1 MTKHKEHHMMTSM
14 SIRFASVI
22 LGAVTLAPAAFA
34 QTYPARPINVIVPYA
49 PGGNTDVVGR
59 IVAEHMSKTLGQ
71 QLVIENA
78 AGAGGTTGSSRAA
91 RAEPNG
97 YTILVGQMGTHAA
110 SVGLYPKLA
119 YDPVND
125 FEHIS
130 QLSDTPIAV
139 LVRKDFPAKTLGE
152 FISMV
157 KTNPQKFNNGH
168 GGVGST
174 SHVSCMFFTSL
185 IGARPPMIAYQGS
198 GPALN
203 DIVSGQYDFLCDQIP
218 HLSPQVRAGNIH
230 ALALAQPERSAVLP
244 DVPTTTE
251 AGLPA
256 FQASGWNALFAP
268 KGTPREIVLKLS
280 AAVNTAL
287 EDPTTRAKLEG
298 IGAVIPKKESRSPE
312 GLKAFVTA
320 EIGKWAP
327 IMKEASAAK

>member
-1 MTKHKEHHMMTSM
+1 MEHQTMTS

-22 LGAVTLAPAAFA
+22 LGAVALAAPALA
-34 QTYPARPINVIVPYA
+34 QTYPSRPINVIVPYA

-71 QLVIENA
+71 QLVIENS
-78 AGAGGTTGSSRAA
+78 AGAGGTTGSTRAA

-97 YTILVGQMGTHAA
+97 YTLLVGQMGTHAA

-130 QLSDTPIAV
+130 QLSDTPIAI

-152 FISMV
+152 LISMV
-157 KTNPQKFNNGH
+157 KTNPQKYNNGH

-185 IGARPPMIAYQGS
+185 IGARSPMIAYQGS

-218 HLSPQVRAGNIH
+218 HLSPQVRAGNIR
-230 ALALAQPERSAVLP
+230 ALALAQPERSPVLP
-244 DVPTTTE
+244 DVPTTIE

-256 FQASGWNALFAP
+256 YQASGWNALFAP

-327 IMKEASAAK
+327 IMREASTEK

>member
-1 MTKHKEHHMMTSM
+1 MMTSM

-22 LGAVTLAPAAFA
+22 LGAIALAPAALA
-34 QTYPARPINVIVPYA
+34 QSYPTRPVLVVVPFA

-59 IVAEHMSKTLGQ
+59 IVAEHMSRTLGQ
-71 QLVIENA
+71 QMVIENIP
-78 AGAGGTTGSSRAA
+78 GAGGTTGSTRVA

-97 YTILVGQMGTHAA
+97 YTLLVGQMGTHAA

-139 LVRKDFPAKTLGE
+139 LVRKDFPAKTLSE
-152 FISMV
+152 FVSMIR
-157 KTNPQKFNNGH
+157 KDPQKWTDGH

-174 SHVSCMFFTSL
+174 SHVSYMLFSSL
-185 IGARPPMIAYQGS
+185 VGVRPPMVAYNGS

-203 DIVSGQYDFLCDQIP
+203 DLIAGHYDFLTDQIP
-218 HLSPQVRAGNIH
+218 HLTSQIQAGSIR
-230 ALALAQPERSAVLP
+230 ALALAQPARSPAIP
-244 DVPTTTE
+244 DVPTTIE

-256 FQASGWNALFAP
+256 FQASGWNAMFAP
-268 KGTPREIVLKLS
+268 KGTPREIVDKLN

-287 EDPTTRAKLEG
+287 EDPATRARLEG
-298 IGAVIPKKESRSPE
+298 IGAVIPKKENRSPE

-320 EIGKWAP
+320 EIAKWAP
-327 IMKEASAAK
+327 IMRETSEK